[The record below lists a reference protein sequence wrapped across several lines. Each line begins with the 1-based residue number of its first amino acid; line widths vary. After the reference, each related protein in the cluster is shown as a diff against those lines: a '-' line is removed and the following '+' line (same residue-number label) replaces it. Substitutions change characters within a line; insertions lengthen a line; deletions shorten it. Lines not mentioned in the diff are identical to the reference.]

1 MSNALIYKYLEI
13 DFPWYTFA
21 VFFILSA
28 RKSHSDVRSGGSFYI
43 NNSPDQQWKVSFI
56 LIIFFKIHMQ
66 YCWDTFF
73 FILCIS
79 PSVASDLTDSWL
91 FCTKL
96 KQLCN
101 QFVLKR
107 ITSVL
112 KTSVNKALLKGFSK
126 LKTLKNLEDLV
137 LTHFVYAKSS

>member
-1 MSNALIYKYLEI
+1 MKGFIHFNNFFLKYACNTAEI
-13 DFPWYTFA
+13 P
-21 VFFILSA
+21 
-28 RKSHSDVRSGGSFYI
+28 
-43 NNSPDQQWKVSFI
+43 
-56 LIIFFKIHMQ
+56 
-66 YCWDTFF
+66 FF
-73 FILCIS
+73 FVCIS

-112 KTSVNKALLKGFSK
+112 KTSVNKALLKGFPSLRLWK
-126 LKTLKNLEDLV
+126 I
-137 LTHFVYAKSS
+137 